1 MKTVTG
7 QFLEHLETSAPRF
20 WRTRQLLDSGVGHQ
34 GIRWLYRAGHL
45 QRLRRGCYY
54 PRTAW
59 DQRKPWEQDTL
70 RILAHAHVAVQA
82 SPSRYA
88 YSHATAARLRGWAVL
103 LPEPLIHVTSS
114 ARPGQGQHAPDV
126 VAHTAPLPADQIE
139 VVSGV
144 VVTSACRTAV
154 DCARSLTF
162 SGGMVVMDQALRT
175 GVRHQ
180 EVLDAARQLVGHR
193 GVVQLRRI
201 LDGADARSESPGESC
216 TRVVL
221 ARMNIEQPTP
231 QLEVWTARGMR
242 RLDFGWEAK
251 KLALEFDGSSKY
263 FDFKPTDQALLEE
276 RQREKLLMEQ
286 GWSFIRISWRD
297 LQDESALK
305 QRILAGLRKSR

>member
-1 MKTVTG
+1 M
-7 QFLEHLETSAPRF
+7 
-20 WRTRQLLDSGVGHQ
+20 
-34 GIRWLYRAGHL
+34 
-45 QRLRRGCYY
+45 
-54 PRTAW
+54 
-59 DQRKPWEQDTL
+59 
-70 RILAHAHVAVQA
+70 AVRA

-103 LPEPLIHVTSS
+103 HPEPLIHVTSS

-162 SGGMVVMDQALRT
+162 SGGMVVMDQALRS

-180 EVLDAARQLVGHR
+180 EVLDATHQLVGHR

-221 ARMNIEQPTP
+221 GRMNIEQPTP

-263 FDFKPTDQALLEE
+263 FDFKPTAQALVEE

-305 QRILAGLRKSR
+305 QRILAGLRRSR